1 MPGTERKLSVCG
13 CRHASA
19 DVHTQEGGR
28 AETQDGEKDA
38 VFAVPGL
45 CVLLKERC
53 GGESI

>member
-1 MPGTERKLSVCG
+1 MCG